1 MPALILVAFVVVVL
15 VLSARANEMFR
26 LSVRDGRVL
35 VVRGRIPVGLLSDIR
50 DVVGKPSVSMGGDPR
65 YPPARPVAHATI
77 RAVKESNAARL
88 IVSGAVDAGRAQR
101 LRNVFGLYPIASL
114 RAAPPIAQPT
124 LGQVLGIAWLAW
136 LLERR

>member
-15 VLSARANEMFR
+15 ILSARANEMFR

-50 DVVGKPSVSMGGDPR
+50 DVVGKP
-65 YPPARPVAHATI
+65 PVAHATI

-136 LLERR
+136 LLDRR

>member
-1 MPALILVAFVVVVL
+1 VSLLVVVAFVVVIL
-15 VLSARANEMFR
+15 FLSARANELFC

-35 VVRGRIPVGLLSDIR
+35 VVRGRIPAGLLSDIR
-50 DVVGKPSVSMGGDPR
+50 DVVAKP
-65 YPPARPVAHATI
+65 PVARATI

-88 IVSGAVDAGRAQR
+88 VVSGTVDEGRAQR

-114 RAAPPIAQPT
+114 RAARPVAEPT
-124 LGQVLGIAWLAW
+124 LGQILGIAWLAW